1 MSEALQGTRR
11 GGARARAVVEASSSS
26 NPRCSSGTSMDV
38 GWLIKSYAEERV
50 SEASQGTRR
59 GGARARAVVEA
70 SAKAI
75 VEHERQLERIL

>member
-1 MSEALQGTRR
+1 M
-11 GGARARAVVEASSSS
+11 
-26 NPRCSSGTSMDV
+26 NV